1 MSNTVL
7 LIGALDTT
15 GREVAYVRDRLVEMG
30 LKTLVLDS
38 SIMGEP
44 VGITPDVPRE
54 QIARAA
60 GSNMEWLRNTG
71 SRSAMVD
78 EMKKGV
84 RRYTLELFAKGRVQ
98 GVVCLGGA
106 EGAVQGAAAMMALP
120 IGVPKIVVTP
130 NVAGRRHFGTLT
142 GTRDIMVVHS
152 VVDLT
157 GLNPVSRSI
166 YDNVAAAMV
175 GMIQRKPSIVGK
187 AGKINTG
194 GMRYVGI
201 TVLDS
206 TGNAVTRIKE
216 HLRER
221 GMEGVVFH
229 ANGAGGPAMED
240 LAEMGMFAGVID
252 YTTGELSGQLLG
264 GFHQGGERRL
274 ERVGALG
281 LPQIVVPGCIDFTVH
296 GPRDEVPTRL
306 RTRPMYQHDYET
318 TYVRLA
324 HEEMEQVGR
333 VMAQKLNKA
342 TGPLAVVVPTRG
354 LSIPDAPGGPFWDP
368 GADFAFL
375 SALMLDLRKGIPVI
389 TVEAHVDDEAFA
401 GRVAAE
407 FVKLLSADHA
417 AAVARQPQVNG
428 VRR

>member
-7 LIGALDTT
+7 LIGTLDTR

-30 LKTLVLDS
+30 MKTLVLDS
-38 SIMGEP
+38 GIMGEP
-44 VGITPDVPRE
+44 AGITPDVPRE
-54 QIARAA
+54 HVARAA

-71 SRSAMVD
+71 SRAAAVD

-84 RRYTLELFAKGRVQ
+84 RRYALELFAKGRVQ
-98 GVVCLGGA
+98 GVICLGGA
-106 EGAVQGAAAMMALP
+106 EGAQQGAAAMMALP

-130 NVAGRRHFGTLT
+130 IVAGRRHFGTLT

-152 VVDLT
+152 IVDLT

-175 GMIQRKPSIVGK
+175 GMIQRKPTIVGK
-187 AGKINTG
+187 DGTVNTG
-194 GMRYVGI
+194 GKRYAGI
-201 TVLDS
+201 TMLDS
-206 TGNAVTRIKE
+206 TGNAVARIKE
-216 HLRER
+216 QLLSR
-221 GMEGVVFH
+221 GVEGVVFH

-252 YTTGELSGQLLG
+252 YTTGELSGELLG
-264 GFHQGGERRL
+264 GFHKGGDRRL

-281 LPQIVVPGCIDFTVH
+281 ISQVVVPGCIDFTVH
-296 GPRDEVPTRL
+296 GPRDEVPARL
-306 RTRPMYQHDYET
+306 RNRPMYTQDPET
-318 TYVRLA
+318 TYVRLT
-324 HEEMEQVGR
+324 HEEMERVGH

-342 TGPLAVVVPTRG
+342 TGPLVVVVPTRG
-354 LSIPDAPGGPFWDP
+354 LSIPNAPGGPFWDP

-375 SALMLDLRKGIPVI
+375 RALMLDLRKGIPVI
-389 TVEAHVDDEAFA
+389 TVDAHVDDESFA

-407 FVKLLSADHA
+407 FLKLLKAGQA
-417 AAVARQPQVNG
+417 AAQAKQANSIAR
-428 VRR
+428 